1 MPVLAMLAEGEAA
14 SVSQA
19 VIDGFKTGLTSIQGD
34 ITSFMTAA
42 IPVGV
47 AILGGFI
54 VFKFAKKF
62 TKTVTN

>member
-1 MPVLAMLAEGEAA
+1 MPVLAMLSEGASA

-34 ITSFMTAA
+34 IAGFMTAA

-54 VFKFAKKF
+54 VFRFAKKF